1 MQAKSKKLSK
11 ETRSKKYQTPQA
23 YIMTTKVSPS
33 CQFSQMCYRDR
44 PNHRHSVA
52 AHPLE
57 DTLWKKAGATLLLLL
72 LAPLS

>member
-1 MQAKSKKLSK
+1 MQAKSLHFQKKLGVKVSNIW
-11 ETRSKKYQTPQA
+11 YM
-23 YIMTTKVSPS
+23 MTTKVSPS
-33 CQFSQMCYRDR
+33 CQFSQICYRDR